1 MEEHWITP
9 VDTLTLTRAK
19 SFGSTNGYGLL
30 GTRGGKALPQLWWG
44 LRLSDSSHLRAPNFR
59 KSRFFRVAQNM
70 VRQKIQ
76 GGGYKKLDAK
86 TSCQALNQSIR
97 LLR

>member
-44 LRLSDSSHLRAPNFR
+44 CALAILPTCVLPTLG
-59 KSRFFRVAQNM
+59 KSLFSRCAKYGEAKDPGRGLQ
-70 VRQKIQ
+70 
-76 GGGYKKLDAK
+76 KLDAQDFLRG
-86 TSCQALNQSIR
+86 TSSV
-97 LLR
+97 